1 VFYIVKPRR
10 PTPKDLSSIKVKVH
24 CVSIFIHQQMTFKL
38 MIDYYDTDNY
48 VVIAVVII
56 HIIEGLLT
64 WH

>member
-1 VFYIVKPRR
+1 
-10 PTPKDLSSIKVKVH
+10 
-24 CVSIFIHQQMTFKL
+24 MTFKL

-64 WH
+64 WHWTFPVQEEFFGIDIAD